1 MMDMNGYNGMTFGV
15 GFMILG
21 FLFMLALIAGIV
33 LFIVW
38 LVRQSSSHNTPSI
51 SAVDILKARYAK
63 GEIDKTEFD
72 EKMKVISR

>member
-1 MMDMNGYNGMTFGV
+1 MNWNGNGATYGI

-38 LVRQSSSHNTPSI
+38 LVRQSGARDTPSS
-51 SAVDILKARYAK
+51 SAADILKARYAK
-63 GEIDKTEFD
+63 GEIDKAEFD
-72 EKMKVISR
+72 EKMRSVSK